1 MKGFIGLTAKEK
13 EDILKKHTQPYDG
26 YATMGGSGNM
36 YPLTVYNN
44 AKDSD
49 GITLNNQNN
58 ATAYKN
64 HKINEIAAKNLHY
77 DEIDPAYEFD
87 SDGPG
92 DPNLGYDVYNQTK
105 KAYDFDSQG
114 PADPYYGGGTQP
126 GDEDMDVDD
135 TDDRDM
141 DEIEFDTKDF
151 DEYVKE
157 TSFEDLLDDESLLD
171 KQEDE
176 IEEIH
181 ESISKTKDMFK
192 RFKNFN

>member
-1 MKGFIGLTAKEK
+1 MRGFVGLTAKEK
-13 EDILKKHTQPYDG
+13 EDILKKHNQPYDG
-26 YATMGGSGNM
+26 YATMGQKGNM
-36 YPLTVYNN
+36 YPITVYNDARDN
-44 AKDSD
+44 Q
-49 GITLNNQNN
+49 GVTLDNKNNPTQ
-58 ATAYKN
+58 YKN
-64 HKINEIAAKNLHY
+64 YRINEIAAKNLHY
-77 DEIDPAYEFD
+77 DEIEPAYEFD

-105 KAYDFDSQG
+105 RAYDFDSQG

-126 GDEDMDVDD
+126 GDEYMDVDD

-141 DEIEFDTKDF
+141 DEVEFDTKDF

-171 KQEDE
+171 KKEDE
-176 IEEIH
+176 LEEIH
-181 ESISKTKDMFK
+181 ESINKTKDMFK

>member
-1 MKGFIGLTAKEK
+1 MRGFVGLTAKEK
-13 EDILKKHTQPYDG
+13 EDILKKHNQPYDG
-26 YATMGGSGNM
+26 YATMGQKGNM
-36 YPLTVYNN
+36 YPITVYNDARDN
-44 AKDSD
+44 Q
-49 GITLNNQNN
+49 GVTLDNKNNPTQ
-58 ATAYKN
+58 YKN
-64 HKINEIAAKNLHY
+64 YRINEMAAKKLHY
-77 DEIDPAYEFD
+77 EEIEPAYEFD

-141 DEIEFDTKDF
+141 DEVEFDTKDF
-151 DEYVKE
+151 YEYVKE

-171 KQEDE
+171 KKEDE
-176 IEEIH
+176 LEEIH
-181 ESISKTKDMFK
+181 ESINKTKDMFK